1 MASTAGKDESFIAFG
16 RSGKGRRRVQFQKFQ
31 KTSQA
36 RIKIDGQM
44 MTGNILLTM
53 IEWRRYSKLKG
64 KMNGNGP
71 NYQRLKISK
80 RGKRSRRREYV
91 QRNCEVMLS

>member
-1 MASTAGKDESFIAFG
+1 
-16 RSGKGRRRVQFQKFQ
+16 
-31 KTSQA
+31 
-36 RIKIDGQM
+36 
-44 MTGNILLTM
+44 MTGNVLLTM
-53 IEWRRYSKLKG
+53 IEWRRYSKLKV

-71 NYQRLKISK
+71 NYQQLKIPK